1 MDNITDD
8 NYLKAIYHLRFIENN
23 KIVSPT
29 MVANELLVK
38 SPSVL
43 EKLKRLGIKKYIKY
57 EKNSGIELTKLGKD
71 VAVNVVRRHRI
82 WETYLNKHLGFNWGE
97 VHELA
102 EDLEHFRNEKLIDKI
117 YEILGC
123 PEFDPH
129 GDPIP
134 NKQGV
139 FPKIERRTLSTSA
152 VGCKLLVV
160 GVIEHS
166 DAFLKYLSDI
176 HLNLNDKITIAN
188 IIEYDG
194 SIQFKNK
201 ENVTI
206 QLSKM
211 IADKVMVRCQKSTCT
226 CKNK

>member
-1 MDNITDD
+1 MNNITDD
-8 NYLKAIYHLRFIENN
+8 NYLKAIYHLRFIENE
-23 KIVSPT
+23 KVVSPT
-29 MVANELLVK
+29 MVANELLIK

-43 EKLKRLGIKKYIKY
+43 EKLKRLSSKKYIKY
-57 EKNSGIELTKLGKD
+57 DKVKGIELTKLGKD
-71 VAVNVVRRHRI
+71 IAVNVVRRHRI

-117 YEILGC
+117 YELLGS

-139 FPKIERRTLSTSA
+139 FPKIERHTLSTRKI
-152 VGCKLLVV
+152 GCKLILV

-176 HLNLNDKITIAN
+176 HLNLNDKMSIIN

-194 SIQFKNK
+194 SIVFKNK
-201 ENVTI
+201 NNEVI
-206 QLSKM
+206 QLSKL
-211 IADKVMVRCQKSTCT
+211 IADKIMVRCQKIQCN
-226 CKNK
+226 CN